1 MQKHIRKATSIVRTT
16 EVSSISSGCDSQ
28 SAILVFDWL
37 LADSVM
43 NTVKAIVKRLRT
55 ATPAGR
61 WKVSF
66 SIKLRLTK
74 KYDQYDCFHRYS
86 PAFLRRRLITATIIM
101 SAAATDR
108 ATVRPFIR
116 LVVDSVLFSSSR
128 FMT

>member
-1 MQKHIRKATSIVRTT
+1 MRMQTHIWKATSIVRTT

-66 SIKLRLTK
+66 SIKLRLT
-74 KYDQYDCFHRYS
+74 RRSMINTTVSIVIS
-86 PAFLRRRLITATIIM
+86 PKFWG
-101 SAAATDR
+101 D
-108 ATVRPFIR
+108 V
-116 LVVDSVLFSSSR
+116 
-128 FMT
+128 